1 MPGIAHDGSGAKW
14 DSSHSRGSPN
24 SRLLNNPHLSNL
36 RSRKPRRQ
44 KETMANSDDK
54 PALKITLED
63 LASVELPAAVPA
75 GNMVPVAA
83 GTKQYGNIAAPADG
97 PAIVTEEKGHIFLQG
112 WFYLGVAGMLGALA
126 GWGICEPFFVD
137 SHTGTAGETD
147 RLILPFVIML
157 TCLGLGVAE
166 SIVERSAKKAMIR
179 GLLGLALGLV
189 FGFVFDWI
197 ANVFFG
203 VGTAIIF
210 SLGVQTAKNPAF
222 WIVRGLA
229 WAVFGVAG
237 GIVYGLVDRSGAKTK
252 YGIFGGLIGA
262 ALGGMV
268 FDPISFATKTGGVSR
283 AVGFALLGLAT
294 GVAIGIVESALK
306 DRWLYVASGPLAG
319 KQFILYKPITT
330 IGSSQSSD
338 IYLFKD
344 TSILP
349 QHGVIELRGAQ
360 TFIRSGGPIFV
371 SGAPA
376 RNRALQSGDLIQIGR
391 YAFHFRERQR
401 K

>member
-1 MPGIAHDGSGAKW
+1 
-14 DSSHSRGSPN
+14 
-24 SRLLNNPHLSNL
+24 
-36 RSRKPRRQ
+36 
-44 KETMANSDDK
+44 MANSDDK

-63 LASVELPAAVPA
+63 LASVELPAAAPA
-75 GNMVPVAA
+75 GNMAPIAA
-83 GTKQYGNIAAPADG
+83 GAKQYGNIAAPADG
-97 PAIVTEEKGHIFLQG
+97 PAVVTEEKGHIFLQG
-112 WFYLGVAGMLGALA
+112 WFYLGIAGMVGALA
-126 GWGICEPFFVD
+126 GWGICEPFF
-137 SHTGTAGETD
+137 GE
-147 RLILPFVIML
+147 RSGKGSWLALITLPVIVML

-166 SIVERSAKKAMIR
+166 SIVERSGKKALVR
-179 GLLGLALGLV
+179 GLMALALGAV
-189 FGFVFDWI
+189 FGVIFDIAAEIVF
-197 ANVFFG
+197 ALLRQ
-203 VGTAIIF
+203 IIF

-222 WIVRGLA
+222 WLVRGIA

-237 GIVYGLVDRSGAKTK
+237 GIVYGLVDRSGRKTK
-252 YGIFGGLIGA
+252 YGILGGLIGA
-262 ALGGMV
+262 GLGGMV
-268 FDPISFATKTGGVSR
+268 FDPISFATRTGSVSR

-319 KQFILYKPITT
+319 KQFILYKPLTT

-360 TFIRSGGPIFV
+360 TFIRSDGPVFI

-401 K
+401 N

>member
-1 MPGIAHDGSGAKW
+1 
-14 DSSHSRGSPN
+14 
-24 SRLLNNPHLSNL
+24 
-36 RSRKPRRQ
+36 
-44 KETMANSDDK
+44 MANSDDK

-63 LASVELPAAVPA
+63 LARVEVPA
-75 GNMVPVAA
+75 QAPAGSMAPIAA
-83 GTKQYGNIAAPADG
+83 GTRQYGNIAAPADG
-97 PAIVTEEKGHIFLQG
+97 PAIATEEKGHIFLQG
-112 WFYLGVAGMLGALA
+112 WFYLGVAGMVGALA
-126 GWGICEPFFVD
+126 GWAICEPFF
-137 SHTGTAGETD
+137 GE
-147 RLILPFVIML
+147 RSGKGSWLALITLPVIVML
-157 TCLGLGVAE
+157 TCLGLGIAE
-166 SIVERSAKKAMIR
+166 SIVERSGKKALVR
-179 GLLGLALGLV
+179 GLMALALGAV
-189 FGFVFDWI
+189 FGVIFDFAAEIVF
-197 ANVFFG
+197 ALLRQ
-203 VGTAIIF
+203 IIF
-210 SLGVQTAKNPAF
+210 SLGVQTARNPAF
-222 WIVRGLA
+222 WLVRGIA

-237 GIVYGLVDRSGAKTK
+237 GIVYGLVDRSGRKTK
-252 YGIFGGLIGA
+252 YGILGGLIGA
-262 ALGGMV
+262 GLGGMV
-268 FDPISFATKTGGVSR
+268 FDPISFATRTGSVSR

-360 TFIRSGGPIFV
+360 TFLRSGGPVFV

-376 RNRALQSGDLIQIGR
+376 RTRALQSGDLIQIGR

-401 K
+401 N

>member
-1 MPGIAHDGSGAKW
+1 M
-14 DSSHSRGSPN
+14 
-24 SRLLNNPHLSNL
+24 
-36 RSRKPRRQ
+36 
-44 KETMANSDDK
+44 
-54 PALKITLED
+54 
-63 LASVELPAAVPA
+63 
-75 GNMVPVAA
+75 
-83 GTKQYGNIAAPADG
+83 
-97 PAIVTEEKGHIFLQG
+97 
-112 WFYLGVAGMLGALA
+112 GALA

-137 SHTGTAGETD
+137 SHTRNPAG
-147 RLILPFVIML
+147 RNFLILPLVVMF

-166 SIVERSAKKAMIR
+166 SIVERSAKKALIR

-189 FGFVFDWI
+189 FGFIFDWI
-197 ANVFFG
+197 ANHVLRHRHG
-203 VGTAIIF
+203 NH
-210 SLGVQTAKNPAF
+210 SLRWASQTSKESRRSGWFAALPGPYSVLPA
-222 WIVRGLA
+222 
-229 WAVFGVAG
+229 
-237 GIVYGLVDRSGAKTK
+237 GIVYGLVDRSGTKTK

-262 ALGGMV
+262 GLGGMV
-268 FDPISFATKTGGVSR
+268 FDPISFLTSTGGASAALLVLR
-283 AVGFALLGLAT
+283 LLGLAT

-360 TFIRSGGPIFV
+360 TFIRSDGPVFV

>member
-1 MPGIAHDGSGAKW
+1 
-14 DSSHSRGSPN
+14 
-24 SRLLNNPHLSNL
+24 
-36 RSRKPRRQ
+36 
-44 KETMANSDDK
+44 MANTDDK

-63 LASVELPAAVPA
+63 LARVEVPAQAPA
-75 GNMVPVAA
+75 GNMAPVAA
-83 GTKQYGNIAAPADG
+83 GAKQYGNIAAPADG
-97 PAIVTEEKGHIFLQG
+97 PAIATEEKGHIFLKG
-112 WFYLGVAGMLGALA
+112 WFYLGIAGVVGALV

-137 SHTGTAGETD
+137 SHTGSRWGNFFM
-147 RLILPFVIML
+147 LPVVVMF

-166 SIVERSAKKAMIR
+166 SIVERSGKKALIR
-179 GLLGLALGLV
+179 GLLSLALGIV
-189 FGFVFDWI
+189 FGFIFDRFANIIYMIGREII
-197 ANVFFG
+197 A
-203 VGTAIIF
+203 
-210 SLGVQTAKNPAF
+210 SLGVETNRSPAF
-222 WIVRGLA
+222 WLVRGIA

-237 GIVYGLVDRSGAKTK
+237 GIVYGLVDRSGRKTK
-252 YGIFGGLIGA
+252 YGILGGLIGA
-262 ALGGMV
+262 GLGGAL
-268 FDPISFATKTGGVSR
+268 FDPISFVTRSGSASVSR
-283 AVGFALLGLAT
+283 GVGFGLLGLAT

-319 KQFILYKPITT
+319 KQFILYKPLTT

-349 QHGVIELRGAQ
+349 RHGVIELRGAQ
-360 TFIRSGGPIFV
+360 TFLRSDGPVFV

-401 K
+401 N